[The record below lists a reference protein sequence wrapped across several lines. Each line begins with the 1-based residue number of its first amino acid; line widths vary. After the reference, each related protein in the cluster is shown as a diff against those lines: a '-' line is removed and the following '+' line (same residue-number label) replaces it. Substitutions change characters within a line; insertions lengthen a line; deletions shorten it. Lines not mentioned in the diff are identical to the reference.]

1 MSVSQGLTVRS
12 LVYHELQLLIEDE
25 EEREWVYSTSL
36 FRRVIMNENSIGP
49 WLTGMLQ
56 SSKKGVPQQ
65 ALQYLSYLSD
75 TLEANPCGWG
85 AESGKSSANLLRQP
99 SEAHEKLHEK
109 VSELEGFIPS
119 LLALDERKIEEAAT
133 TLVVRKVLDRMISKP
148 FAVLIVLL
156 DSIFLTLLIIS
167 FRAACKIF
175 LTGGINGAL
184 YWIYVANS
192 CTFYF
197 IIRELGKGITILE
210 RTRRARTYFLS
221 FWTLTDILSICLA
234 LSR

>member
-1 MSVSQGLTVRS
+1 MS
-12 LVYHELQLLIEDE
+12 
-25 EEREWVYSTSL
+25 
-36 FRRVIMNENSIGP
+36 ENSIGP
-49 WLTGMLQ
+49 WMTGMLQ
-56 SSKKGVPQQ
+56 SSKKGVSKR
-65 ALQYLSYLSD
+65 ALQYLVYLSD
-75 TLEANPCGWG
+75 TLEAYPNGWG
-85 AESGKSSANLLRQP
+85 AQAGGKSSSNILRQS
-99 SEAHEKLHEK
+99 SEPHQELHEK

-119 LLALDERKIEEAAT
+119 LLALEERKIEEAAT

-148 FAVLIVLL
+148 FAVSIVLL
-156 DSIFLTLLIIS
+156 DAIFLTLLIIS

-175 LTGGINGAL
+175 LTGGTNAAL

-197 IIRELGKGITILE
+197 IIRELGKGITIME
-210 RTRRARTYFLS
+210 RTKRARTYFLS

>member
-1 MSVSQGLTVRS
+1 
-12 LVYHELQLLIEDE
+12 
-25 EEREWVYSTSL
+25 
-36 FRRVIMNENSIGP
+36 MNERSIGP

-56 SSKKGVPQQ
+56 SSKKGVSQK
-65 ALQYLSYLSD
+65 ALQYLTYLSD
-75 TLEANPCGWG
+75 TLEAYPSGWDTQDR
-85 AESGKSSANLLRQP
+85 KSSTNLSRQS
-99 SEAHEKLHEK
+99 SEPHEELHDK
-109 VSELEGFIPS
+109 VSDLEGFIPS

-148 FAVLIVLL
+148 FAVSIVLL

-197 IIRELGKGITILE
+197 IIRELGKGITIME
-210 RTRRARTYFLS
+210 RTKRARTYFLS

>member
-1 MSVSQGLTVRS
+1 MNDAMR
-12 LVYHELQLLIEDE
+12 HEPHNFCPLFQLLIEDE
-25 EEREWVYSTSL
+25 EEREWVFSTTL

-56 SSKKGVPQQ
+56 SSKRGIS
-65 ALQYLSYLSD
+65 ALQYLVLLSD
-75 TLEANPCGWG
+75 TIEANPHGWG
-85 AESGKSSANLLRQP
+85 AQSMRKSTSNLSRDP
-99 SEAHEKLHEK
+99 IDAHEELHQK
-109 VSELEGFIPS
+109 VGELDGFITS

-148 FAVLIVLL
+148 FAVSIVLL

-167 FRAACKIF
+167 FRAACKVF
-175 LTGGINGAL
+175 LTGGNNGAL
-184 YWIYVANS
+184 YWIYLANS

-210 RTRRARTYFLS
+210 RTKRARTYFLS

>member
-1 MSVSQGLTVRS
+1 M
-12 LVYHELQLLIEDE
+12 H
-25 EEREWVYSTSL
+25 
-36 FRRVIMNENSIGP
+36 ENSIGP

-56 SSKKGVPQQ
+56 SSKKGVSQQ
-65 ALQYLSYLSD
+65 ALHYLQFLSD
-75 TLEANPCGWG
+75 TIEAYPSGWG
-85 AESGKSSANLLRQP
+85 TQQDGRSSSSNLLRQ
-99 SEAHEKLHEK
+99 SSGAHEELHDK

-119 LLALDERKIEEAAT
+119 LLALEERKIEEAAT
-133 TLVVRKVLDRMISKP
+133 TLIVRKVLDRMISRP

-156 DSIFLTLLIIS
+156 DSIFLSLLIIS

-175 LTGGINGAL
+175 LTGGTNAAL

-221 FWTLTDILSICLA
+221 FWTLTDILSIILA